1 MTNLNR
7 LLILPFHERW
17 AARERIKKG
26 QPLFG
31 GFALSAAA
39 SDPGAWQAKPLPI
52 AENAT
57 ASAFKLLGLTQTAT
71 QEDVKRRYREL
82 AFEHH
87 PDRGGD
93 IKKFHAISAAKDLC
107 TKALKA

>member
-1 MTNLNR
+1 M
-7 LLILPFHERW
+7 
-17 AARERIKKG
+17 
-26 QPLFG
+26 FG

-93 IKKFHAISAAKDLC
+93 IKKFHAISSAKDLC